1 MQKSC
6 KSKKLT
12 AENRKMFEFQMV
24 VLNKQIVRPQVLRQ
38 YSAISWPFFGRF
50 YTPSEKFDAGLMH
63 PCVSGKEASMKEKL
77 NIVSIHK

>member
-12 AENRKMFEFQMV
+12 AENRKMVEFQMV
-24 VLNKQIVRPQVLRQ
+24 VLNKRIARPQVLRQ

-50 YTPSEKFDAGLMH
+50 YIPSGEFYAGRMH
-63 PCVSGKEASMKEKL
+63 SCVLAKEDSIEGKT
-77 NIVSIHK
+77 